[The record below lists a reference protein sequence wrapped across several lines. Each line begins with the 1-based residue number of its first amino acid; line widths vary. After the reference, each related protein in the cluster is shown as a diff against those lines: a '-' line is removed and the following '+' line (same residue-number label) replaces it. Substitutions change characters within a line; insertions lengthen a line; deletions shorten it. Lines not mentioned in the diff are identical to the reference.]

1 MTGRG
6 DIDVGTMR
14 RRLEDRRAEL
24 RTIDAAGEE
33 SRRPVELDPQVQG
46 RLSRMDALQQQAMSQ
61 AQQRRRAAELERIE
75 TALERIAEGDFGYC
89 VSCGE
94 PIALK
99 RLEHDPSVPTCI
111 DCAGR

>member
-1 MTGRG
+1 MTDRE
-6 DIDVGTMR
+6 DIDAEAMR
-14 RRLEDRRAEL
+14 RRLEQRRDDLLAV
-24 RTIDAAGEE
+24 DAVGED

-75 TALERIAEGDFGYC
+75 TALARLAEGEFGYC
-89 VSCGE
+89 VTCGE

-111 DCAGR
+111 DCAAG